1 MKKVNEKEMYNYFME
16 VIKNTIGVCALMGN
30 LQCESALYSDNLQ
43 NVFNK
48 KTGLSDEEYTSLVD
62 TGEYNKNK
70 FIHDGYGYGLAQ
82 LTFYS
87 RKENLYNYAK
97 EKGCSISDY
106 KMQMDFIIL
115 ELNYYRCNGMNFIS
129 YLKQTTDINKSTVD
143 IMKIYEAPY
152 DISNEAQNARKYAS
166 KLFYEKLVLL
176 KKNEE
181 IKNYTHYI
189 QFGAFISKDNA
200 ENYKNLL
207 KDKYGIDISIK
218 YIKPW
223 YKVIVTGFN
232 GYGNARKFIEEHKL
246 QDCIIK
252 EL

>member
-1 MKKVNEKEMYNYFME
+1 M
-16 VIKNTIGVCALMGN
+16 
-30 LQCESALYSDNLQ
+30 
-43 NVFNK
+43 
-48 KTGLSDEEYTSLVD
+48 
-62 TGEYNKNK
+62 
-70 FIHDGYGYGLAQ
+70 
-82 LTFYS
+82 
-87 RKENLYNYAK
+87 
-97 EKGCSISDY
+97 
-106 KMQMDFIIL
+106 
-115 ELNYYRCNGMNFIS
+115 
-129 YLKQTTDINKSTVD
+129 
-143 IMKIYEAPY
+143 
-152 DISNEAQNARKYAS
+152 
-166 KLFYEKLVLL
+166 VLL

-223 YKVIVTGFN
+223 HKVIVTGFN